1 MLDEIYRDTEDRMN
15 KAIIA
20 LKNDFNTIR
29 TGRANPA
36 LLDRLTVDYYGVPT
50 PIKQMANVSAP
61 EPRLLVIQPWD
72 KSVLSEVER
81 AILKSDIGI
90 TPNNDGTL
98 IRLAIPALTQER
110 RTELVK
116 LAKKKAEDA
125 RVAVR
130 NIRRDANEL
139 IKELGKDGD
148 ISEDDERRAQEHIQK
163 MTDQHV
169 AKVDEVLAKKEE
181 DIMEV

>member
-72 KSVLSEVER
+72 KSVLGEVER
-81 AILKSDIGI
+81 AILKSDLGI

-139 IKELGKDGD
+139 IKELGKGGD
-148 ISEDDERRAQEHIQK
+148 ISEDDERRAQENIQK

>member
-1 MLDEIYRDTEDRMN
+1 VLDEIYRDTEDRMD

-72 KSVLSEVER
+72 KSVMSEVER
-81 AILKSDIGI
+81 AILKSDLGI
-90 TPNNDGTL
+90 TPNNDGAL
-98 IRLAIPALTQER
+98 IRLAIPVLTQER

-139 IKELGKDGD
+139 IKELGKGGD
-148 ISEDDERRAQEHIQK
+148 ISEDEEHRAQEHIQK
-163 MTDQHV
+163 ITDQHV